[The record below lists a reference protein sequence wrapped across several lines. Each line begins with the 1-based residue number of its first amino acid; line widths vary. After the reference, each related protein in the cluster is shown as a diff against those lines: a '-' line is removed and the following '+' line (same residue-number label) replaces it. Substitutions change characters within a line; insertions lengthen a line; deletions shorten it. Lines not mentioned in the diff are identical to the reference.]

1 MQSNTN
7 DKDHSVKSQTE
18 IVADAIQL
26 VRPSIDLLF
35 KRSNR
40 QLLHIVV
47 MNPRLKPWEA
57 DFEEAIL
64 YETSIGDPA
73 TWTIPFDQLARNK
86 ARQAWRN
93 GRANINNQLLH
104 PASLRD
110 DDVLFF
116 GTFVY
121 GDIIVASSGVEQW
134 YDMMISGWIAV
145 AIEQL
150 TMHEYQTIK
159 SENPGQ
165 QTLDASQ

>member
-1 MQSNTN
+1 M
-7 DKDHSVKSQTE
+7 KSQTE
-18 IVADAIQL
+18 IVIDAIDL
-26 VRPSIDLLF
+26 VRPSIDQLF
-35 KRSNR
+35 KRTNT

-57 DFEEAIL
+57 SFEDAIL
-64 YETSIGDPA
+64 HESSIGDPE
-73 TWTIPFDQLARNK
+73 TWTIPFDKLARNK

-104 PASLRD
+104 PSSLQD

-116 GTFVY
+116 GTFIY

-134 YDMMISGWIAV
+134 YDMLISGWIAL

-150 TMHEYQTIK
+150 TMHEYQSIK
-159 SENPGQ
+159 ADNPGQ
-165 QTLDASQ
+165 QTLGA